1 MININTLKK
10 LILKKD
16 ENIITL
22 LEGLDCHSFNYRTS
36 KGNKELRFAL
46 PNHKNSSSGVVYLDE
61 NLGCTVRT
69 PEYEF
74 QGNIFGFIQ
83 KIKNIEF
90 SDTIIWI
97 CVKLKIRIEQAQE
110 MFPKLETDISPITF
124 GNRILKVKEKALKK
138 IDVQDF
144 DVSLFDIDS
153 RRYVFAP
160 YIDLVKEGISA
171 KVQEKFKIGFD
182 LWSKR
187 ILYPH
192 RYWNATD
199 ADNSFIGIIGR
210 TTNKFWEELGI
221 PKYFPLKSYEKRNNL
236 YGLYENLR
244 EEKPDNL
251 SEIQKKIYRTIK
263 DDKYIVIYEAEK
275 SVLKR
280 ATWNDYTGVALM
292 GHTLQEEQIKIIN
305 QLKDVHEVIFALDKD
320 IPEEK
325 IKEMCRKIHTKS
337 VSYIIDKKNLLG
349 PKDSP
354 ADASQ
359 KVFWELFCNRVKIK
373 KEQIKNMKRF

>member
-1 MININTLKK
+1 MININALKK

-16 ENIITL
+16 ENIIIL
-22 LEGLDCHSFNYRTS
+22 LEGLGCHNFNYRTG
-36 KGNKELRFAL
+36 KNNKELRFAL
-46 PNHKNSSSGVVYLDE
+46 PNHNNSSSGVFYFNEHLS
-61 NLGCTVRT
+61 CTIRT

-74 QGNIFGFIQ
+74 QGNIFGFIK

-90 SDTIIWI
+90 GEAVIWI
-97 CVKLKIRIEQAQE
+97 CNKLEIRIDQAQE
-110 MFPKLETDISPITF
+110 MFPSLTPDMSTVNF
-124 GNRILKVKEKALKK
+124 GNRILKVKDKAFNK

-144 DVSLFDIDS
+144 DIDLFEIDS
-153 RRYVFAP
+153 RRYIFAP
-160 YIDLVKEGISA
+160 HIELVKEGIGA
-171 KVQEKFKIGFD
+171 KVQEKFKIGYD

-192 RYWNATD
+192 RYWNAD
-199 ADNSFIGIIGR
+199 DSDSNFIGIIGR
-210 TTNKFWEELGI
+210 TTNKFWEELDI
-221 PKYFPLKSYEKRNNL
+221 PKYFPLKAYEKRNNL

-244 EEKPDNL
+244 EEKPNDL
-251 SEIQKKIYRTIK
+251 SELQKKIYRTIK

-280 ATWNDYTGVALM
+280 ATWNDFTGVALM
-292 GHTLQEEQIKIIN
+292 GHQLQTEQIRIIN

-325 IKEMCRKIHTKS
+325 IREMCSRIHAKS
-337 VSYIIDKKNLLG
+337 VSYMIDRKNLLG

-373 KEQIKNMKRF
+373 KEKRKVR